1 MGQGSLKKG
10 ISKFMGLAQRPI
22 SPKGK
27 DMVIGPRKPKG
38 FSKKPMG
45 VKEVGQDEMGRG
57 RLKNEMGQGNP
68 RYGMGWPS

>member
-1 MGQGSLKKG
+1 
-10 ISKFMGLAQRPI
+10 MGLAQRPI

-45 VKEVGQDEMGRG
+45 VKEEGQDEMGRG